1 MPFHPTRA
9 QVEAELYRRVEQ
21 LEAAV
26 IPAAAAGAGF
36 VAGRLAPSIARPLA
50 GAAARLPVRL
60 AITGLK
66 IGKTFAM
73 SHPLITT
80 LGVIY
85 IVYTNPKQV
94 EALLDQ
100 GFEFVEETVP
110 KVKRGLSK
118 ANKAVKEAMRLL
130 KAGTKSQTGARPG
143 ILPFGAFA
151 IATKAAGLASPNT
164 ASKVGK
170 GMSTVKKLARKLK
183 QWW

>member
-9 QVEAELYRRVEQ
+9 ELEAELYRRVEQ
-21 LEAAV
+21 LEHAV
-26 IPAAAAGAGF
+26 LPAATAGAGF

-94 EALLDQ
+94 QALLDQ
-100 GFEFVEETVP
+100 GFEFVEGTTP
-110 KVKRGLSK
+110 KVKRGLSR
-118 ANKAVKEAMRLL
+118 ANKAVKEGMKRL

-151 IATKAAGLASPNT
+151 IATRAAGMANPNT
-164 ASKVGK
+164 PSQPGSGK
-170 GMSTVKKLARKLK
+170 SITKKLARILRK
-183 QWW
+183 WW